1 MGARISPQ
9 SYRNNCHV
17 ALIDMMAARFPV
29 VLKLVGE
36 EFFRGL
42 ARSYIRAHP
51 PKSAMTINYGAG
63 LPEFL
68 RNFEHVQD
76 VPYLADVAELEW
88 LRMEAYNAAD
98 RKSLGGEDLA
108 AIDPDRLSE
117 TSFELHP
124 SLRLMRSDYPVYSIW
139 LANVEGGDMSGV
151 DLTGGG
157 EDVLI
162 IRPRLEVLV
171 IKLASGHCDFVRA
184 LGSGIAL
191 GEANARACESD
202 EGFDLQLALSGLMG
216 CGAFTGFSK

>member
-1 MGARISPQ
+1 MPSPSDVEKSFAASLLDKDGKVPPDLTSYSSPVPQ
-9 SYRNNCHV
+9 SRFNIYRNNVHV

-108 AIDPDRLSE
+108 AIIS
-117 TSFELHP
+117 
-124 SLRLMRSDYPVYSIW
+124 
-139 LANVEGGDMSGV
+139 
-151 DLTGGG
+151 
-157 EDVLI
+157 
-162 IRPRLEVLV
+162 
-171 IKLASGHCDFVRA
+171 
-184 LGSGIAL
+184 
-191 GEANARACESD
+191 
-202 EGFDLQLALSGLMG
+202 Q
-216 CGAFTGFSK
+216 